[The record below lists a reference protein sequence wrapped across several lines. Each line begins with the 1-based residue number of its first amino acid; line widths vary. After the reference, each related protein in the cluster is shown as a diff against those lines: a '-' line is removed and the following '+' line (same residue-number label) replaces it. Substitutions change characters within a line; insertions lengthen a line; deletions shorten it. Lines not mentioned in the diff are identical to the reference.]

1 MGVQV
6 GNLGATFNT
15 ASNRKISMASIQ
27 EAMKKLAESRAETAR
42 LLKKPEPQQSQ
53 QQPPLQHSL
62 KNTIKAVQKRKKL
75 LDDL

>member
-1 MGVQV
+1 
-6 GNLGATFNT
+6 
-15 ASNRKISMASIQ
+15 
-27 EAMKKLAESRAETAR
+27 